1 MKPLVMLILL
11 SLLCFA
17 SPRSQ
22 QPTYEALKAEAE
34 HLYAE
39 ASYSKARELYLKA
52 RAVKLQ
58 PEESR
63 WVEFRLADTLWRAQA
78 ATQTAD
84 TTKYETAQR
93 QLESLIRER
102 RRYEDH
108 DRVWAEAQ
116 ESLGDL
122 WWTRRDARN
131 WAQAWPHYQQALDWW
146 AGTKDLDLGRARYLK
161 IVWTMTQPEAEP
173 YYYYGYYGNY
183 APVEILDNALKI
195 AQNDADRARAH
206 YLIAMTLRYRGGDY
220 SQMRRAPEE
229 FEAAIKAGKG
239 NEWYDDA
246 LYHYAEWMTQQGRY
260 IPLDDGGW
268 RQEQDYVKALE
279 LFRRLVTEY
288 GKGEMRYYDQA
299 QQQIESITRPSIDIS
314 ATNIFLPDSETQV
327 YLNWRNVKQVA
338 LALYPVNLP
347 RDLQLSGKKADAG
360 NWIQQIN
367 LSGSKALQSWVKE
380 TGDKGDYR
388 PGQETIRLN
397 GKLPV
402 GAYVIEA
409 RNGNLSARDLL
420 LVTDAALTLKA
431 SGKQALAYFCDAL
444 SGAPF
449 ARASVKLVERYYNG
463 NDWVWRESVKETN
476 QDGIALFDLNTAQYS
491 NNLVA
496 VAAGDNRQ
504 AFSVGYSR
512 GNYRDQQPWR
522 IYAFTDRPAYRPN
535 EVARWKFIAR
545 KYQGSVYSTPA
556 NQTVEF
562 EIYDPRGSRVKEGKA
577 ELNAFGSAWGA
588 LELTESMPLGEYKI
602 TFWDA
607 GRHNHIGQ
615 AALFRLEE
623 YKLPEFQVS
632 VQTPEDNGRK
642 KAFRLGDKVEV
653 NVQSDYYFGGPV
665 ANATV
670 EILVHQNPFYH
681 WWYPQRDFAWYYED
695 LSPRYWYGG
704 RQGQVIK
711 REKVKT
717 DAAGRATLAF
727 DTPRDVQQDFEYY
740 IEARVTDNSRRE
752 IVGSGSVRV
761 TRQRYYV
768 YPRAKH
774 SLHRPQDKVA
784 IDLKALDANDQPMQ
798 VEGTVKVTL
807 DIWDEIWLDPGGR
820 EVKGAELKKLREKGA
835 FPPTSPRGGVGW
847 RLKFRGYQS
856 DDVLTQNV
864 KTNAEG
870 EAEFSFTPE
879 REGYYRVAWSSH
891 DKGAAPVRAETA
903 VWVAANATTEL
914 GYRHGGLEIIVDQD
928 TFRAGQKAP
937 VMLHTPA
944 PDRYVLFSV
953 ESEDLH
959 SYQLVHLNG
968 TVKLIEVP
976 IEERHTPNVF
986 LSAVMVSDRQ
996 VFTDAKQIIVPPAQS
1011 FLTVEAQLD
1020 REQYEPREE
1029 GALTVTTRDYQGRP
1043 VSAEVALGLTD
1054 ESVYYIQQDYA
1065 GDPRQFYYGA
1075 KRPLLVHTQST
1086 FQQKG
1091 YAKLVEGADKKLI
1104 DDRALMLRGKDEVIQ
1119 EFKTEELGQRPP
1131 FIGKFGLIMGAEG
1144 VILDGR
1150 RTRAEAAAEFGANYL
1165 EVADGPVNGRA
1176 DDNLARLSGR
1186 LDELS
1191 AVANTASARGQ
1202 EPAVQVRSDF
1212 RSTVFWQPDVVTDK
1226 DGKAVVKVKFPDS
1239 LTRWRATARVAT
1251 EGNQFGVASATAR
1264 TKQPLIVRLQAP
1276 RFFVAGDLA
1285 TVSAVINNNTDQAMK
1300 VAPGLLAEGVTIAGI
1315 RRPGTDGQ
1323 RPVKEKTEPGTVLWL
1338 EFSVEVKANSETRVD
1353 WVVAAQ
1359 QPGNAKLTVT
1369 ARGGKYEDAME
1380 RDFIVHEHGVEKLIA
1395 RSGKL
1400 RGDDVTI
1407 KLDLPKERNP
1417 ETTKLTVQI
1426 APSMAVTMLDALPYL
1441 IDYPY
1446 GCVEQTMSRFL
1457 PAAVTAKTLKDLGLN
1472 AETVMNKAFGGVE
1485 PEHADKTHPKGKK
1498 NLQLLDEMIRQGLDR
1513 LYNFQHSDGGWGW
1526 WKEGD
1531 SDHFMT
1537 AYVVWGL
1544 TLARD
1549 AGVQVKTDA
1558 LERGANFLDKEI
1570 VEEEANYDRQSWM
1583 LHALAAY
1590 HASSKR
1596 REVGP
1601 FQARAFD
1608 NLWENREKLN
1618 AYTRALLAL
1627 SAHYFGYR
1635 DRATTLVRNLE
1646 NGVKVDA
1653 APDTSIIQTTPART
1667 QPEAIGAAHW
1677 GEDGIYWRWSDGG
1690 VEATAFALRAL
1701 LAIEP
1706 HHKLIEPVTN
1716 WLIKNRRGAQWS
1728 NTRDTAITV
1737 LTLNEYLRASG
1748 EIASDLEYELLVNGQ
1763 RVAANKVTAAD
1774 ALSAPSRFEIHNL
1787 HRELLADGANDIRI
1801 RRLGGRGPI
1810 YFSAQAQFFSREEPV
1825 TEAGN
1830 EIFVRRQYYKLVA
1843 RPTLLKGF
1851 VYERELLGN
1860 GQTVAS
1866 GERVE
1871 TVITIEAK
1879 NNYEYLLFEDLKPG
1893 GLEAVELRSGASLQ
1907 ARELKSG
1914 AAARKFA
1921 AYPEVL
1927 DDPEEQGELSPEENA
1942 NYTGRRRLVYQELR
1956 DRKVAL
1962 FIDKLPEGVWEIR
1975 YQLRAETPGR
1985 FHALPVIGHAMYAPE
2000 IRANGVETR
2009 LIVEDGK

>member
-22 QPTYEALKAEAE
+22 QPTYEALKTEAE
-34 HLYAE
+34 RLYAE

-102 RRYEDH
+102 RRTEDH

-131 WAQAWPHYQQALDWW
+131 WGQAWPHYQQALDWW

-183 APVEILDNALKI
+183 APVEILDNVLKI
-195 AQNDADRARAH
+195 ARNDTDRARAH
-206 YLIAMTLRYRGGDY
+206 YLIAMTMRYRGGDY
-220 SQMRRAPEE
+220 RQMQRAPEE

-260 IPLDDGGW
+260 IPLDNGGW

-288 GKGEMRYYDQA
+288 GKGETRYYDQA
-299 QQQIESITRPSIDIS
+299 QQQIENITKPAISVS
-314 ATNIFLPDSETQV
+314 ATNVFLPDSEIQF

-360 NWIQQIN
+360 YWIQQIN
-367 LSGSKALQSWVKE
+367 LSGSKSLQSWVKE

-397 GKLPV
+397 GKLPM

-409 RNGNLSARDLL
+409 RNGSVSARDLL
-420 LVTDAALTLKA
+420 LVTDTALVLKA
-431 SGKQALAYFCDAL
+431 SGKQALAYYCNAL
-444 SGAPF
+444 TGAPL
-449 ARASVKLVERYYNG
+449 ARATVKLGENYSNG
-463 NDWVWRESVKETN
+463 NEWIWRESLKETN
-476 QDGIALFDLNTAQYS
+476 QDGIALFDLADAQHRGQ
-491 NNLVA
+491 LIA

-504 AFSVGYSR
+504 AFSAGYSQV
-512 GNYRDQQPWR
+512 NYRDRQPWR

-535 EVARWKFIAR
+535 ETAQWKFIAR
-545 KYQGSVYSTPA
+545 KYQDSVYSTPA
-556 NQTVEF
+556 NQTIVF
-562 EIYDPRGSRVKEGKA
+562 DIYDPRGARVKEGKA
-577 ELNAFGSAWGA
+577 ELNAFGSAWGS
-588 LELTESMPLGEYKI
+588 LELTESMPLGEYRI
-602 TFWDA
+602 DFWDA
-607 GRHNHIGQ
+607 GRKNYIG
-615 AALFRLEE
+615 AARLFRLEE

-632 VQTPEDNGRK
+632 VQTQEENGRK

-711 REKVKT
+711 REKIKT

-798 VEGTVKVTL
+798 VEGTVKVTR
-807 DIWDEIWLDPGGR
+807 DTWDEIWLDPSGR
-820 EVKGAELKKLREKGA
+820 EVKGA
-835 FPPTSPRGGVGW
+835 GW

-879 REGYYRVAWSSH
+879 REGYYRVAWSSP
-891 DKGAAPVRAETA
+891 DKGAAPIRAETA

-937 VMLHTPA
+937 VMLHAPA

-959 SYQLVHLNG
+959 SYQLVHLTG

-1011 FLTVEAQLD
+1011 FLTVEVRPD

-1029 GALTVTTRDYQGRP
+1029 GALTVTTRDHQGRP
-1043 VSAEVALGLTD
+1043 VSAEVALGLAD

-1086 FQQKG
+1086 FQQKS

-1104 DDRALMLRGKDEVIQ
+1104 DERERISMLRDKDEVAQ
-1119 EFKTEELGQRPP
+1119 AFKAEYGSAGRNYY
-1131 FIGKFGLIMGAEG
+1131 GKFGSIGGVVSEG
-1144 VILDGR
+1144 VPGGQVTGVDRLSLG
-1150 RTRAEAAAEFGANYL
+1150 
-1165 EVADGPVNGRA
+1165 EVADMPLNGRA
-1176 DDNLARLSGR
+1176 DANFARLSGR
-1186 LDELS
+1186 LEEYAVIAPKSS
-1191 AVANTASARGQ
+1191 AIVLAPGQ

-1239 LTRWRATARVAT
+1239 LTRWKATARVAT

-1285 TVSAVINNNTDQAMK
+1285 TVSAVINNNTDQAMT
-1300 VAPGLLAEGVTIAGI
+1300 VAPSLQAEGVTITGFLS
-1315 RRPGTDGQ
+1315 DGK
-1323 RPVKEKTEPGTVLWL
+1323 PVKGEQGP
-1338 EFSVEVKANSETRVD
+1338 VEVKANGEARVD
-1353 WVVAAQ
+1353 WVIAAQ
-1359 QPGNAKLTVT
+1359 QPGAAKLKVT
-1369 ARGGKYEDAME
+1369 ARGDKHADAME

-1457 PAAVTAKTLKDLGLN
+1457 PAAITAKTLKDLGVN

-1549 AGVQVKTDA
+1549 AGVQIKTDA

-1608 NLWENREKLN
+1608 NLWANREKLN

-1646 NGVKVDA
+1646 NGVKMDT
-1653 APDTSIIQTTPART
+1653 APDTSIIQTTPTRT
-1667 QPEAIGAAHW
+1667 QPEAISAAHW

-1716 WLIKNRRGAQWS
+1716 WLVKNRRGAQWS

-1774 ALSAPSRFEIHNL
+1774 ALSAPSMFEIHNL

-1801 RRLGGRGPI
+1801 RRLGGHGPI

-1843 RPTLLKGF
+1843 RPTLLKGY

-1860 GQTVAS
+1860 GETVAS

-1927 DDPEEQGELSPEENA
+1927 DDSEDQGELSPEVNA
-1942 NYTGRRRLVYQELR
+1942 NYTGRRRPVYQELR

-2000 IRANGVETR
+2000 IRANSVETR